1 MQHTLNFLFLHPSQ
15 TLYQQGFHRFTFSMM
30 KTFSYILFYKPFQVL
45 SQFSAEGDKK
55 TFANFFSDIE
65 KNIYPVGR
73 LDYDSEG
80 LILLTNDTR
89 LNQQLLNPERLH
101 QKTYY
106 VKVEGIPSKEM
117 LQQLTEG
124 VIISV
129 NGKPHK
135 TAPSKVVVINAP
147 ENIPERNPPIRFRKN
162 IPTSWISLTITEGK
176 NRQVRKM
183 TAAVGLPTLRLIR
196 YSIGSVTIGE
206 MQPGD
211 FLYLRS
217 NLIRKLLQPLT

>member
-1 MQHTLNFLFLHPSQ
+1 
-15 TLYQQGFHRFTFSMM
+15 M
-30 KTFSYILFYKPFQVL
+30 KTYSYILFYKPYQVL

-55 TFANFFSDIE
+55 TLANFFPDIE

-89 LNQQLLNPERLH
+89 INQQLLHPDAGH

-106 VKVEGIPSKEM
+106 AQVEGIPGPEALAKLSK
-117 LQQLTEG
+117 G
-124 VIISV
+124 VDISV
-129 NGKPHK
+129 NGKQHK
-135 TAPSKVVVINAP
+135 TAPAKALVISEP
-147 ENIPERNPPIRFRKN
+147 ENIPERNPPIRFRQN
-162 IPTSWISLTITEGK
+162 IPATWISLTISEGK

-183 TAAVGLPTLRLIR
+183 TAAAGHPTLRLIR
-196 YSIGSVTIGE
+196 YAIGQVDIGT

-211 FLYLRS
+211 FIYLRP
-217 NLIRKLLQPLT
+217 NLLKKLFLKDAE

>member
-1 MQHTLNFLFLHPSQ
+1 
-15 TLYQQGFHRFTFSMM
+15 MM

-45 SQFSAEGDKK
+45 SQFSAEGNKK
-55 TFANFFSDIE
+55 TLAHFFSDIE

-80 LILLTNDTR
+80 LILLTNDTKI
-89 LNQQLLNPERLH
+89 NQQLLHPKAAH

-106 VKVEGIPSKEM
+106 VQVEGIPTKEM
-117 LQQLTEG
+117 LQQLTQG
-124 VIISV
+124 VMISV

-135 TAPSKVVVINAP
+135 TAPAIVSILSGL
-147 ENIPERNPPIRFRKN
+147 EDIPERNPPIRYRKN
-162 IPTSWISLTITEGK
+162 IPTSWLALTISEGK

-196 YSIGSVTIGE
+196 YRIGGVEIGN
-206 MQPGD
+206 MKPGD
-211 FLYLRS
+211 FIYLRP
-217 NLIRKLLQPLT
+217 NLVKKLFLPII

>member
-1 MQHTLNFLFLHPSQ
+1 
-15 TLYQQGFHRFTFSMM
+15 MM

-55 TFANFFSDIE
+55 TLANFFSDIE

-80 LILLTNDTR
+80 LILLTNDTKI
-89 LNQQLLNPERLH
+89 NQQLLNPAAAH

-106 VKVEGIPSKEM
+106 VQVEGIPSKEM

-135 TAPSKVVVINAP
+135 TAPAKVSVITEPVA
-147 ENIPERNPPIRFRKN
+147 IPERNPPIRFRKN
-162 IPTSWISLTITEGK
+162 IPTSWIALSITEGK

-196 YSIGSVTIGE
+196 QSIGSVEIGS
-206 MQPGD
+206 MQPGE
-211 FLYLRS
+211 FIYLRP
-217 NLIRKLLQPLT
+217 NLVKKLFLSTP